1 VDSCAGRCG
10 LQKTSDDRRLAVM
23 KATASKPTQD
33 CEKRWRLDNP
43 AFAERGTKKAGESP
57 AVN

>member
-1 VDSCAGRCG
+1 MRSHTACKRPQTTEGW
-10 LQKTSDDRRLAVM
+10 LM
-23 KATASKPTQD
+23 KQATASKPTQD